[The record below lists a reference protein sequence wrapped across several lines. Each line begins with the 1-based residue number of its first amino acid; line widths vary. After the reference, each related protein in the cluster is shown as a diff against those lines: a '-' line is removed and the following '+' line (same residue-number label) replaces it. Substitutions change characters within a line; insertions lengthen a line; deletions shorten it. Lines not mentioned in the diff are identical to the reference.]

1 MPSLELSRRRFL
13 ASLKDAIAV
22 IKRKIHEN
30 TTRLS
35 ILFLAGTTGL
45 VPVLLFQCRRRP
57 SFPSWYLKVPIVI
70 LQRDQ
75 ESFFTYT
82 EKISY
87 GVDL

>member
-1 MPSLELSRRRFL
+1 M
-13 ASLKDAIAV
+13 AV